1 MQIVLQATAGPHQG
15 KKIIVRD
22 GHVATFG
29 RTERA
34 DYDFPR
40 DEQMSGLHFSL
51 ECRASG
57 CRLRDLQSANGTFLN
72 GSPVQES
79 AVQPSDVIRAGKTS
93 FLVQIEAAIEEA
105 DPIPDYLKGIVPRG
119 ARLTGLSGNPAESPS
134 VPQTEFLRPNA
145 EPASM
150 QMSFAEEG
158 ECRPEAPRL
167 EPQAEPAS
175 LPPPPPPPLPQP
187 ASGHPAPP
195 APAVPAAELSP
206 SLSGAMRLVIEVIG
220 GPHAGARMSLRAGD
234 SLSVG
239 RTDRADFVLA
249 SDLGLSSLHFGI
261 RSVQGGFEISDLGST
276 NGTKVNG
283 EIVAATLLR
292 DGDEIDTGRSRFK
305 ARLEGVLAAPTES
318 LPQVAAV
325 SLHEGLR
332 DPDPRVRREALM
344 AAVWTRQSWLLA
356 HCRRLAEAPTAENWD
371 AILMLAVLATP
382 AELSRIESIARAAS
396 LGPRRF
402 QAVGAFGHPALVPL
416 LLQAMTSDD
425 PATAA
430 TAGVAF
436 HKITGCEVA
445 SGRRAQV
452 QPKEGQ
458 AVDEFER
465 QFLEEV
471 KLPDVSRATAHWNQV
486 QGKLSASERVC
497 RGFDLGEIVAD
508 EVFAELDME
517 SRWEVRIRGRYYG
530 TWHGS
535 LRELN
540 QV

>member
-1 MQIVLQATAGPHQG
+1 MQIVLQVTAGPHQG
-15 KKIIVRD
+15 KKVIVSD
-22 GHVATFG
+22 GQVATFG

-51 ECRASG
+51 ECRPAG

-72 GSPVQES
+72 GSPIQES
-79 AVQPSDVIRAGKTS
+79 AVQPTDVIRAGMTS
-93 FLVQIEAAIEEA
+93 FLVQIEAAVEEA
-105 DPIPDYLKGIVPRG
+105 EPIPDYLKGIVPRG
-119 ARLTGLSGNPAESPS
+119 ARITGLSGNPAESPS
-134 VPQTEFLRPNA
+134 APRTEFLRPDT

-150 QMSFAEEG
+150 QTSFVDEG
-158 ECRPEAPRL
+158 AYQLEAQRL

-175 LPPPPPPPLPQP
+175 FLPPPQP
-187 ASGHPAPP
+187 AGGHPAPP
-195 APAVPAAELSP
+195 SPAVPAAELSP
-206 SLSGAMRLVIEVIG
+206 SLSGSMRLVIEVFG

-249 SDLGLSSLHFGI
+249 RDLGLSGLHFGI
-261 RSVQGGFEISDLGST
+261 RSVPGGFEVSDLGST

-292 DGDEIDTGRSRFK
+292 DGDEIDTGQSRFK
-305 ARLEGVLAAPTES
+305 VQLEGVVAAPTES
-318 LPQVAAV
+318 VRQVAAV

-332 DPDPRVRREALM
+332 DPDPRVRHEALL

-356 HCRRLAEAPTAENWD
+356 HCRRQAEAPTAENWD
-371 AILMLAVLATP
+371 AVLMLAILGTP
-382 AELSRIESIARAAS
+382 AELSRIEAIAGAAS

-402 QAVGAFGHPALVPL
+402 RAVGAFGHPALVPM

-430 TAGVAF
+430 AAAAAF
-436 HKITGCEVA
+436 HKITGCDVT
-445 SGRRAQV
+445 SGRRVQV
-452 QPKEGQ
+452 QPKDGQ
-458 AVDEFER
+458 AVDDFER

-471 KLPDVSRATAHWNQV
+471 KLPDVSRATAHWKQA
-486 QGKLSASERVC
+486 QGKFSSSERIC
-497 RGFDLGEIVAD
+497 RGFELGEVVSD

-517 SRWEVRIRGRYYG
+517 SRWEVRLHGRYYG
-530 TWHGS
+530 TWQGS